1 MTRCRWMRYRTAA
14 RPSWCTSASNA
25 AERADLRQHGAGPR
39 GWPAVLGVK
48 LAINVEQAAVV
59 NRIFTRY
66 REGMGRHDR
75 SPPERRRPRWSQRSV
90 VPLHDSRDARER
102 TIPGIFVWG
111 RTAKARNPETGQ
123 KVSRPIPE
131 SKWRRVDVPEWRI
144 VAQGLWDTVQERRKQ
159 AGENF
164 HQIGGMTRTA

>member
-1 MTRCRWMRYRTAA
+1 
-14 RPSWCTSASNA
+14 
-25 AERADLRQHGAGPR
+25 
-39 GWPAVLGVK
+39 
-48 LAINVEQAAVV
+48 
-59 NRIFTRY
+59 
-66 REGMGRHDR
+66 
-75 SPPERRRPRWSQRSV
+75 
-90 VPLHDSRDARER
+90 
-102 TIPGIFVWG
+102 VWG